1 VAHPGV
7 RGVVA
12 VARVELRIPAA
23 ASLKDKRSVVKS
35 FCERARQRFGLAVA
49 ETARQEDPQR
59 ASLTLAAVS
68 GSGAVARQSLRS
80 AVAFLEETYE
90 VEVLEAVEEIF

>member
-1 VAHPGV
+1 MAHPGV

-23 ASLKDKRSVVKS
+23 ASLKDKRAVVKS

-49 ETARQEDPQR
+49 ETGLQEDFRR
-59 ASLTLAAVS
+59 ASVTLAAVS
-68 GSGAVARQSLRS
+68 GSGAVARQSLRA
-80 AVAFLEETYE
+80 AVAFLEEAYE

>member
-1 VAHPGV
+1 MAHPIV

-12 VARVELRIPAA
+12 VVRIEIEIPGSS
-23 ASLKDKRSVVKS
+23 SLKDKRSVVKS

-49 ETARQEDPQR
+49 ETARQEDPRR

-68 GSGAVARQSLRS
+68 SSGAVARQSLRA
-80 AVAFLEETYE
+80 AVAFLEESYK
-90 VEVLEAVEEIF
+90 VEVLEAVEEVF